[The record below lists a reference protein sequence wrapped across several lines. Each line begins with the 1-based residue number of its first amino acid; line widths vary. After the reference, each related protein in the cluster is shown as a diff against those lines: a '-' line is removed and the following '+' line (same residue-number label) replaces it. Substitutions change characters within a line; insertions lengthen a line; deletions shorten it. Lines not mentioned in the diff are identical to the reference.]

1 MNFKNVAKTFRFS
14 ERGARLLERLAEQ
27 LGLSQA
33 GVLEFLLREEA
44 DRRGIRVKVK
54 MEKRS

>member
-1 MNFKNVAKTFRFS
+1 MNYKNTAKTFRFS
-14 ERGARLLERLAEQ
+14 ERAARLLERLAEQ

-44 DRRGIRVKVK
+44 NRRGIRVKVK